1 VIGLAELRS
10 FFADRPYVKLAILFG
25 SRASGRAEPQS
36 DYDFAVAFAPT
47 FADPWGGV
55 AVLRS
60 ECNALLKLADE
71 DFDVVDLSRADA
83 AVLSGIRAG
92 HVVLKGDAD
101 EIRRLLGEDQAQ
113 C

>member
-47 FADPWGGV
+47 FADPWEGV